1 MHFSRDRK
9 WVEPLL
15 TSMMAS
21 TAGKPWSQ
29 CPGDYTK
36 NENIH
41 SLLASPAWLL
51 TMQVCQLTLPELA
64 SSACL
69 ILSFHPEH
77 GVHLFLKPEF
87 WTLGP
92 SS

>member
-64 SSACL
+64 SSASVS
-69 ILSFHPEH
+69 SF
-77 GVHLFLKPEF
+77 LFTQSKVSIF
-87 WTLGP
+87 
-92 SS
+92 S